1 MKKML
6 IAVSLI
12 VVGVLAVGCMEGL
25 MSGIMQSDTE
35 LGHAARVVGKS
46 ADAFR
51 KIPFTEEQE
60 YGRALTAQTFH
71 AYGLFRAPEVEAYLN
86 LVANTVAAYSDRPS
100 IKYYVAI
107 LNDNELNALSAPGG
121 YIFVTWRILLTLE
134 DEAELAGVLGHE
146 IGHIA
151 EKHVLDTMQN
161 VKKKEALME
170 AVTGGDQ
177 NAFNGLIDGMM
188 DGTFGAPF
196 SRHQEVNCDRLGGVF
211 ISKAGYDNEGMA
223 RALLRLKEVGAA
235 KPGRYYGSLVERA
248 DGSLKYQKEKGK
260 VQAGGV
266 KLTERYQKMCVEPLK
281 AALTSQKIKF

>member
-1 MKKML
+1 
-6 IAVSLI
+6 
-12 VVGVLAVGCMEGL
+12 MEGL
-25 MSGIMQSDTE
+25 MSGIMQSDTD

-71 AYGLFRAPEVEAYLN
+71 AYGLFRAPEIEAYLN
-86 LVANTVAAYSDRPS
+86 LVANTVAACSDRPS

-211 ISKAGYDNEGMA
+211 IAKAGYDNEGMA

-248 DGSLKYQKEKGK
+248 DESLKYQKEKGK
-260 VQAGGV
+260 GKVQTGGV
-266 KLTERYQKMCVEPLK
+266 KLTERYQKMCIEPLK